1 MELDVTLYT
10 RDECELCD
18 EARALL
24 EKVRSEIPH
33 RVTEIN
39 INGSDAL
46 KARYGELVP
55 VVNVGPYEFGAPI
68 DEATL
73 RMYMGA
79 ARDRFATMDDRQ
91 RKYHNAR
98 VERNKVFNR
107 TDKVTLW
114 VSRHYIFVVN
124 IFLAVYLGLPFL
136 APVLMK
142 AGLPGAA
149 RPIYTAYSVTCHQL
163 GFRSWY
169 LFGEQ
174 TAYPREAAGVDS
186 LGTYG
191 EMTGQN
197 ENDLIAARRF
207 IGNEQLGYKV
217 AYCQRD
223 VAIYASML
231 LFGLIYAFAHKRIPA
246 LPWYLWILIGMGPI
260 GIDGFSQLLSQV
272 PNWTWWAYR
281 ESSPF
286 LRTLTGGIFGFMT
299 AWFGFPVLRE
309 TFEDSRLV
317 LEKKLARLQA
327 HGQEI
332 S

>member
-174 TAYPREAAGVDS
+174 TAYPRE
-186 LGTYG
+186 
-191 EMTGQN
+191 
-197 ENDLIAARRF
+197 
-207 IGNEQLGYKV
+207 IGL
-217 AYCQRD
+217 
-223 VAIYASML
+223 
-231 LFGLIYAFAHKRIPA
+231 
-246 LPWYLWILIGMGPI
+246 
-260 GIDGFSQLLSQV
+260 
-272 PNWTWWAYR
+272 
-281 ESSPF
+281 
-286 LRTLTGGIFGFMT
+286 
-299 AWFGFPVLRE
+299 
-309 TFEDSRLV
+309 
-317 LEKKLARLQA
+317 
-327 HGQEI
+327 
-332 S
+332 